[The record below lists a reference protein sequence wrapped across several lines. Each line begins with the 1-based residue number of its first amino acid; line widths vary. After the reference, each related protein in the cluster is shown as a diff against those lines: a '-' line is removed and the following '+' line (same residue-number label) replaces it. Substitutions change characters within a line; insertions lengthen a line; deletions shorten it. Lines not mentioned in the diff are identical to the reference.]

1 MKSNYDIP
9 EDSFIPE
16 GLEFREEYLQ
26 DALSMYDRAKRKAVW
41 YRRSLLA
48 SLLLVIGSSVVL
60 WVNYE
65 KQNVGTV
72 ALLAAKQKENVEV
85 RNSSKRISQENIDES
100 ESLSTKAQMDS
111 QRITEKTKEKTI
123 IYTQSEKKNAV
134 NAKAE
139 DQGGSLGSGNG
150 LPDLMPKSN
159 SNSKQILNDKSLSN
173 ATAFISPKEL
183 WNSNS
188 VSTNEGVQQ
197 NENLV
202 SESLLSTEVSS
213 EVSEKNYSR
222 INYIDHKSFEHSFSP
237 DLSFSNSIKNLPAKK
252 FRPYLVIGVS
262 PLSGFGSDR
271 LELKP
276 DAYLALGLN
285 YRLGNSWRVAGDA
298 RYYFVS
304 GLSHPLTFTETTYGQ
319 GFETNSTTIHTN
331 RLHYAGIQFALQK
344 QFTKHQLSFGYAI
357 DYLITGQNSI
367 ENKSNSSFED
377 IVTHNDK
384 SNGYVLGFKNFN
396 HSVSIGYDYWFGK
409 NKAIGMAY
417 QFGLTDITRN
427 EYFIK
432 SEFDR
437 NSMLT
442 ARLKMYLR

>member
-41 YRRSLLA
+41 YRRSLLVLM
-48 SLLLVIGSSVVL
+48 LLIIGSSILL

-65 KQNVGTV
+65 KQNAGTI

-85 RNSSKRISQENIDES
+85 RNSSKRISQENVDTS
-100 ESLSTKAQMDS
+100 ESSSTKSQMDS
-111 QRITEKTKEKTI
+111 QRITEKTNEKTI
-123 IYTQSEKKNAV
+123 IYTQSEKKIAV
-134 NAKAE
+134 NAEAE

-150 LPDLMPKSN
+150 LPDLMPKGN
-159 SNSKQILNDKSLSN
+159 SNSKQILNDESVSN
-173 ATAFISPKEL
+173 ANVFVSPKEL
-183 WNSNS
+183 SNNS

-197 NENLV
+197 SENLV
-202 SESLLSTEVSS
+202 SESQLSVKVSS
-213 EVSEKNYSR
+213 EVSEKNYSS
-222 INYIDHKSFEHSFSP
+222 INYLSHKSFEHGFSP
-237 DLSFSNSIKNLPAKK
+237 ELSFSNGIKNVPAKK

-262 PLSGFGSDR
+262 PLSSFGSDR

-298 RYYFVS
+298 RYYFIS

-319 GFETNSTTIHTN
+319 GFETNATTIHTN

-344 QFTKHQLSFGYAI
+344 QFTKHQLSLGYSI

-442 ARLKMYLR
+442 VRLKMYLR